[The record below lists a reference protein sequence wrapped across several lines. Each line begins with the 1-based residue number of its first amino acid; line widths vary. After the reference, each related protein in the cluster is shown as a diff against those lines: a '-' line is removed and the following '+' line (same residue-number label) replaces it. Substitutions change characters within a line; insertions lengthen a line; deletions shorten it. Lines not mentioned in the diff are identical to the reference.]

1 MRPPTT
7 YCSLVASPSCS
18 NVYRFAIVIAVVA
31 SARAASAEA
40 VNDGYC
46 DYVEGVAS
54 AEAALL
60 TAPTAFGDFGR
71 IEQTS
76 TTAVNDVG
84 SIRLIAG
91 MRYNFIG
98 LLEGSATKGRAH
110 ADCRRH
116 EALESIRGQT
126 LYRAL
131 AAKQK
136 IIDAA
141 LPDADK
147 LLAAVTADLEAR
159 RITAPEATAT
169 RLRVEELHRISS
181 DTHQALAAL
190 PAPSSTIGGLT
201 AFQQADDD
209 VERYEAKI
217 RRSRALD
224 VSVRVGYQSFLDQ
237 STSSSPYF
245 VVLSVGVNFGVFFQG
260 SANDRAASGR
270 HTYVRSGRDP
280 LSTDATADR
289 LKALL
294 DNVSKRAQETATL
307 DQDLERQ
314 ITALDRLGS
323 DDAKRYRQVVW
334 FDWIKTRGERA
345 YHEAYAAALKQV
357 LNAP

>member
-1 MRPPTT
+1 MRLPTT
-7 YCSLVASPSCS
+7 YCLSVASPSCS
-18 NVYRFAIVIAVVA
+18 NVYRLAIFAVIA
-31 SARAASAEA
+31 SARAASADT

-60 TAPTAFGDFGR
+60 TAPQAFGEVGR

-91 MRYNFIG
+91 VRYNFIG
-98 LLEGSATKGRAH
+98 LLEGSATKDRAH

-131 AAKQK
+131 AAKLK

-147 LLAAVTADLEAR
+147 VLAGVTAELEAR
-159 RITAPEATAT
+159 RTTAPEATAT

-190 PAPSSTIGGLT
+190 PAPTQTIGGLT

-237 STSSSPYF
+237 STTTSPYF
-245 VVLSVGVNFGVFFQG
+245 AVLSVGVNFGVLFQG
-260 SANDRAASGR
+260 SANDRAAAGR

-280 LSTDATADR
+280 LSMDATAGR
-289 LKALL
+289 LKTLL
-294 DNVSKRAQETATL
+294 DDATKRAQETATL
-307 DQDLERQ
+307 EQDLERQ
-314 ITALDRLGS
+314 IAALDRLGS
-323 DDAKRYRQVVW
+323 EEAKRYRQVVW

-345 YHEAYAAALKQV
+345 YHEAYVAALKQV
-357 LNAP
+357 LNTP